1 MRREGTR
8 RGRKRR
14 EKRGKKEEERGGIR
28 GKGEKEKAGVASP
41 PGPPHSRLPARSRFV
56 PGPFP
61 NAAPAQPRARPEA
74 LTRHDPGGGAP
85 EVTSHSAQMLLG
97 NAAYPA
103 PGFGLPKSRRFPLG
117 NADE

>member
-85 EVTSHSAQMLLG
+85 EVTSHSTPDVARQR
-97 NAAYPA
+97 
-103 PGFGLPKSRRFPLG
+103 GLPRPRL
-117 NADE
+117 